1 MSDSLTKLPI
11 LGALLQEWQ
20 FERPIEKLMHLV
32 VYDDYCFICCTSHSW
47 QF

>member
-1 MSDSLTKLPI
+1 MSDSSTKLPI
-11 LGALLQEWQ
+11 LGVLLQEWQ

-32 VYDDYCFICCTSHSW
+32 VYDDYCCIPCTSHSW